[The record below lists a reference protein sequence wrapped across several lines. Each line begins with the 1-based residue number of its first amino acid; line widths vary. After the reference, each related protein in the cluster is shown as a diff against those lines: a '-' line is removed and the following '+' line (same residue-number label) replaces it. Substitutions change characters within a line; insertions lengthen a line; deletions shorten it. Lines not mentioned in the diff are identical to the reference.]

1 MNKFKKIIKEAIGL
15 INILSTGILKEEEA
29 NYQFVLELVKKIDYS
44 LEYLKNNFNKSNLV
58 TKKEIEEAKELLK
71 RARSLK
77 MIKFSSDQEQQNI
90 YKVLKNGVE
99 PRVKALKILVN
110 KWQEIHNSKSLQSLD
125 EELKEVFYDFKR
137 RN

>member
-1 MNKFKKIIKEAIGL
+1 MNKFEKIIKEAISL
-15 INILSTGILKEEEA
+15 INILSTGILKEEKA

-71 RARSLK
+71 RARSLN